1 MVRLAIQL
9 RTDRTLFSSYAMGK
23 AGSFVSSPY
32 GLHGMLAVG
41 KAGQGRSPGPPA
53 GSGGTHECAGLQG
66 APKRAPL
73 AAWAAVGVGRSKRP
87 RRRRQPRDDG

>member
-32 GLHGMLAVG
+32 DLHVGLDEILM
-41 KAGQGRSPGPPA
+41 GR
-53 GSGGTHECAGLQG
+53 
-66 APKRAPL
+66 
-73 AAWAAVGVGRSKRP
+73 
-87 RRRRQPRDDG
+87 